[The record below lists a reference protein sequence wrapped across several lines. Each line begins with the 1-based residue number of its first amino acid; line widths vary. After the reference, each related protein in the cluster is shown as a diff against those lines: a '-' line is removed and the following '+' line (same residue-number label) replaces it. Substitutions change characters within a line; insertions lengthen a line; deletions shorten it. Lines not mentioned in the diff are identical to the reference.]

1 MAQRSLILRKE
12 VGYTDDANYPQTK
25 WSHLYTETSFRSS
38 ERPKKKKT
46 EHVGITPDSTT
57 YLDVDARSQKM
68 THLLQDFFLKPIP
81 SHSAIHVQ
89 YKWQAKSMDT
99 VHVCFFLALWI
110 EDTKVCLDGKKNKWN
125 GSVMRMDVLWLC
137 TSSLGG
143 QYKLCYKLTGS
154 FFPVQGFYLVMQLP
168 ESSLPAWRTESC
180 WFHSHT
186 LSCCDSDWPKGSL

>member
-1 MAQRSLILRKE
+1 M
-12 VGYTDDANYPQTK
+12 
-25 WSHLYTETSFRSS
+25 
-38 ERPKKKKT
+38 
-46 EHVGITPDSTT
+46 GITPDSTT

-89 YKWQAKSMDT
+89 YKWQAKSTDT
-99 VHVCFFLALWI
+99 VQFFFFSFMNWGYYGLFKWQ
-110 EDTKVCLDGKKNKWN
+110 KNKWN